1 MLNKINM
8 IKIAKPDNP
17 SHQKEFT
24 YDGVFGEDSTQQQ
37 VYDDAAF
44 SLIES
49 VLEGYN
55 GKQALSFLSSCELIG
70 RAGDLVK
77 LTGIKNQ
84 RDFKSKPK
92 IQD

>member
-8 IKIAKPDNP
+8 IKITKPDNP

-55 GKQALSFLSSCELIG
+55 GKFGLRSSFLLLPGILAPQSARNLTVLGQIG
-70 RAGDLVK
+70 IPRRRE
-77 LTGIKNQ
+77 N
-84 RDFKSKPK
+84 
-92 IQD
+92 

>member
-8 IKIAKPDNP
+8 IKITKPDNP

-55 GKQALSFLSSCELIG
+55 GKSIIPTSSRFLAFNLNSPEQVCK
-70 RAGDLVK
+70 AGAWSLQISESK
-77 LTGIKNQ
+77 L
-84 RDFKSKPK
+84 
-92 IQD
+92 

>member
-1 MLNKINM
+1 MRLLTAACGKVVDVLPRINM
-8 IKIAKPDNP
+8 IKITKPDNT
-17 SHQKEFT
+17 QKEFS

-55 GKQALSFLSSCELIG
+55 GRLINLS
-70 RAGDLVK
+70 
-77 LTGIKNQ
+77 
-84 RDFKSKPK
+84 
-92 IQD
+92 